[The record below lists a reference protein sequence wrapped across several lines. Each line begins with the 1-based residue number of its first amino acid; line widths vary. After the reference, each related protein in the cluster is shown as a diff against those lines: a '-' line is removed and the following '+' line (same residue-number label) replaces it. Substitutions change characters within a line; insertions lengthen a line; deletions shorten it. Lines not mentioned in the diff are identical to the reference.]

1 MPSDLVFGCVML
13 AASVGYYLLATAIP
27 ESLLDDVIGPQGLP
41 KAYALLLAG
50 LSILQ
55 IIRSLPR
62 RRDGAMMS
70 AVSRSGQLR
79 ALWRA
84 GGMLAIGAGYLVV
97 VPWIGYIPSIAG
109 LLFVTIL
116 YQKGGSRRRA
126 AVVAVSGALFFWLLF
141 VLLLGIPQPAG
152 FWTSLVP
159 K

>member
-13 AASVGYYLLATAIP
+13 AASVGYYLLATAVP
-27 ESLLDDVIGPQGLP
+27 RSLLDDVIGPQGLP

-55 IIRSLPR
+55 IMRSLLR

-79 ALWRA
+79 SLWRA

-109 LLFVTIL
+109 LIFVTIL

-126 AVVAVSGALFFWLLF
+126 AVVAVSGALFFWVLF
-141 VLLLGIPQPAG
+141 VQLLGIPQPAG
-152 FWTSLVP
+152 SWPFLQW
-159 K
+159 

>member
-1 MPSDLVFGCVML
+1 MPSDLVFGCIML
-13 AASVGYYLLATAIP
+13 AASGGYYLLATAIP
-27 ESLLDDVIGPQGLP
+27 QSLLDDFIGPQGLP

-55 IIRSLPR
+55 IVRSLPR
-62 RRDGAMMS
+62 RRAGATMS
-70 AVSRSGQLR
+70 AVPRGGQLR

-84 GGMLAIGAGYLVV
+84 GGMLAIGAAYLVM
-97 VPWIGYIPSIAG
+97 VPWVGYIPSIAG
-109 LLFVTIL
+109 LIFVTIL

-152 FWTSLVP
+152 FWTSMLP